1 MKKIIQTVTIF
12 FIISSILGLHASPR
26 VHRDRVAGRVDVQR
40 PVVPGLRP
48 RLLRRRRPLQPL
60 PRGQQCK

>member
-1 MKKIIQTVTIF
+1 M
-12 FIISSILGLHASPR
+12 ISSILGLHASPR